1 MTSPAAAFE
10 ALRRGF
16 DGVQGPPPGTFTIG
30 PVDRLGPATPE
41 TRAEVKSA
49 RRAEQRKA
57 LKEWATFW
65 IALLVGAVLISV
77 GSVIGNQRN
86 VDVTDLWK
94 FVPSLSGERAE
105 PEGGQ

>member
-1 MTSPAAAFE
+1 MSQP
-10 ALRRGF
+10 LKF
-16 DGVQGPPPGTFTIG
+16 DPPTF
-30 PVDRLGPATPE
+30 DYLGPATPE
-41 TRAEVKSA
+41 QVAEVKSA